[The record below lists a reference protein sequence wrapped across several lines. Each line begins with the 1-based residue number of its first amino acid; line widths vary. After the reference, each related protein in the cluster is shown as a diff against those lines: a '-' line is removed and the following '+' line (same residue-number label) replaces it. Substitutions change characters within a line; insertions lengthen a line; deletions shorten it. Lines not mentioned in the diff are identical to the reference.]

1 MNKQISQAI
10 GWALGILVVFPLII
24 YGVNILFKSKA
35 NEAKEHID
43 EYLEE
48 FVPISTS
55 FPKYKDLKL
64 SYSQYS
70 TSLTSPAGSI
80 YKISFFDSILNK
92 HCQIMFFNYPDF
104 EASKFTTV
112 LHNKKIIISIN
123 KDDLKNPHYGTKENP
138 IPVFKVRENLPDSVS
153 KNRGYEDGWNVDI
166 TDKQFRYNVEQY
178 LTYIMPKDE
187 FKKRFEKTNE

>member
-1 MNKQISQAI
+1 MNKQILQAI
-10 GWALGILVVFPLII
+10 GWAVGVLVIFPLII

-35 NEAKEHID
+35 NEAKEYID
-43 EYLEE
+43 EYLEG

-70 TSLTSPAGSI
+70 ASLTSPAGSI

-123 KDDLKNPHYGTKENP
+123 KDDLKNLKYGTKANP
-138 IPVFKVRENLPDSVS
+138 IPIFRVVEDLPDSIS
-153 KNRGYEDGWNVDI
+153 RNRGSEDGWNVDI
-166 TDKQFRYNVEQY
+166 TENQFKYNVEQY

-187 FKKRFEKTNE
+187 FKKRFEKANE